1 MNLVHN
7 PHLDGLGFATFAHVT
22 EGFEHIQGIYAAY
35 REFADQGL
43 MHQRGGEYI
52 RQNFPLMT
60 YIDTARRS
68 VAKEEEEN
76 LMEEEEDLGFSS
88 PEKGVAETGYLPVL
102 GIVAM
107 VAAVCGILGRS
118 GKKRL
123 CAAAARDD
131 PKDV

>member
-1 MNLVHN
+1 MGMALASPPLLTSQRVK
-7 PHLDGLGFATFAHVT
+7 
-22 EGFEHIQGIYAAY
+22 HIQGIYAAY

-68 VAKEEEEN
+68 VAKEEEKD
-76 LMEEEEDLGFSS
+76 EEEEDLGFASPSS
-88 PEKGVAETGYLPVL
+88 PEKGVPETGYLPVL

-123 CAAAARDD
+123 CAAAAARDD